1 MEMIEQL
8 RDRLILRFP
17 GAKVVLVS
25 NASPS
30 AQHSLLVDPAH
41 ARAVATFL
49 RDDEALGL
57 DYCSNVTG
65 VDWPDREIVETVK
78 AKITGADGSEKEVE
92 QKTKRIEPGC
102 LEVVYHL
109 YSMARKQGP
118 VVLRV
123 RTANRTDQVILPS
136 LTPVWR
142 SCEFQEREVFDLF
155 GVVFEGHPD
164 LRRILMWDEFKDH
177 PMRKDYVEPDDYEW
191 EPTPHGEVLAKAKK
205 HYPAPSASAS
215 AATSALAS
223 AAVASPAPTEG
234 SKP

>member
-1 MEMIEQL
+1 METAEQL
-8 RDRLILRFP
+8 RDRLMLRFP
-17 GAKVVLVS
+17 GAQVTFVS
-25 NASPS
+25 NLSPS
-30 AQHSLLVDPAH
+30 AQHSLLVDPGH
-41 ARAVATFL
+41 ARDIATFL
-49 RDDEALGL
+49 RDDEALRL
-57 DYCSNVTG
+57 DYCSNATG
-65 VDWPDREIVETVK
+65 IDWPDREIVETVK
-78 AKITGADGSEKEVE
+78 ANSTAADGSVQEVE

-123 RTANRTDQVILPS
+123 RTANRTDQVELPS

-142 SCEFQEREVFDLF
+142 SCEFQEREIFDLF

-177 PMRKDYVEPDDYEW
+177 PMRKDYTEPDDYEW

-205 HYPAPSASAS
+205 HYPE
-215 AATSALAS
+215 ATSALAS
-223 AAVASPAPTEG
+223 ATAVASPAPTEG
-234 SKP
+234 PKP